1 MHICGPS
8 TVETRIVPE
17 LSVVDCEED
26 SGKVDCGEVPNSVE
40 TTTQEEERLT
50 GECSSVTPNQ

>member
-8 TVETRIVPE
+8 TVETHIVPE

-40 TTTQEEERLT
+40 MTTQEEERLI
-50 GECSSVTPNQ
+50 GVSVPQ